1 MSGLPSDGGAP
12 QPVTIE
18 VQTPK
23 VDATL
28 DLVQIL
34 HSIAGNAQATA
45 TSAGKGV
52 VQPLPT
58 DADTHLQAISDL
70 ASQLATH
77 LTKVQQEMPTLHAA
91 IEAAAADKPT

>member
-1 MSGLPSDGGAP
+1 MSGLPSDGAP

-28 DLVQIL
+28 DLVQVL
-34 HSIAGNAQATA
+34 QNIAGNAQTTA
-45 TSAGKGV
+45 TNAGKGAA
-52 VQPLPT
+52 LPP
-58 DADTHLQAISDL
+58 DADVHLTAISHL

-77 LTKVQQEMPTLHAA
+77 LATVQKEMPTLHAA
-91 IEAAAADKPT
+91 IEQTAGNDAT